1 MLKSTKLRNKI
12 DIKSSN
18 IDSKSPRST
27 VSYCFPG
34 FPEALRGFPR
44 SPGVRSQK
52 VQRASEG
59 SRRSLEG
66 SRRLIFG
73 ISVNIRL
80 LLLH

>member
-34 FPEALRGFPR
+34 FP
-44 SPGVRSQK
+44 GVVWGQF
-52 VQRASEG
+52 SEG
-59 SRRSLEG
+59 SESCSEY
-66 SRRLIFG
+66 SEC
-73 ISVNIRL
+73 SSE
-80 LLLH
+80 